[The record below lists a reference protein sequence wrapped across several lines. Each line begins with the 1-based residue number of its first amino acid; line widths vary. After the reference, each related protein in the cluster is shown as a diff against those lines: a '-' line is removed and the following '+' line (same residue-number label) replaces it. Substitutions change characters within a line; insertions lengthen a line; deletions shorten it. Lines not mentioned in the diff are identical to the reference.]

1 MALVYPGLRR
11 RHVFIDQLLTM
22 HLQGE
27 DLSDQDVFDEVNT
40 FMFEVRGTQ
49 RTKLAASPC

>member
-1 MALVYPGLRR
+1 MYPGLRR